1 MRAVTP
7 ALLARWDREPSLI
20 KVLLASLAG
29 LFPEHGAAF
38 RDEIRQVAAGS
49 PGSGVAVFSD
59 LLAALA
65 DDDAERAGRPA
76 ELLADGLGGAELA
89 DLDAL
94 QLPMQIRVTN
104 IVWQACLHIAVPR
117 APRDET

>member
-1 MRAVTP
+1 VRAVTP
-7 ALLARWDREPSLI
+7 ALLARWDREPPLI

-29 LFPEHGAAF
+29 LFPEHGAAL
-38 RDEIRQVAAGS
+38 RDAIRQMAAGS

-89 DLDAL
+89 NLDAP
-94 QLPMQIRVTN
+94 QLPMKIKVTN
-104 IVWQACLHIAVPR
+104 IVWQACLRIAVAQ
-117 APRDET
+117 APQDEA

>member
-1 MRAVTP
+1 MAWTAMAGKHTFVVPDEHQARA
-7 ALLARWDREPSLI
+7 
-20 KVLLASLAG
+20 
-29 LFPEHGAAF
+29 
-38 RDEIRQVAAGS
+38 
-49 PGSGVAVFSD
+49 
-59 LLAALA
+59 
-65 DDDAERAGRPA
+65 
-76 ELLADGLGGAELA
+76 LADGLGGAELA